1 MNVNIQAP
9 FTIKSDQESDIIN
22 QIKSLSTYNDR
33 ITNAEIFFKTG
44 DGSAADSVVAEIELR
59 IPGPVVFASA
69 DDKQFM
75 NAFSGA
81 INKVKKQLIKA
92 KETRRNH

>member
-9 FTIKSDQESDIIN
+9 FTIKSEKEDKIIN
-22 QIKSLSTYNDR
+22 EIKSLTTFNDR
-33 ITNAEIFFKTG
+33 ITSAEIFFKVG
-44 DGSAADSVVAEIELR
+44 DGESGDKIIAEVELR
-59 IPGPVVFASA
+59 VPGPVIFASA

-75 NAFSGA
+75 VAFSGA

-92 KETRRNH
+92 KELRRNH